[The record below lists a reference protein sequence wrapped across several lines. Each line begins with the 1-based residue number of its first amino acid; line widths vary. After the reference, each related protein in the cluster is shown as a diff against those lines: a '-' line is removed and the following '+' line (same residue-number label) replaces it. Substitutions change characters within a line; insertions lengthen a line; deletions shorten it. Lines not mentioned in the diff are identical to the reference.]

1 MSYTQY
7 VNMDSTPSVYDL
19 PNAQRTGTVDQCK
32 TICDA
37 TANCAGFSYGTA
49 APYTG
54 KCWLKRRD
62 ANTQPFRDIMGID
75 LYSNNLN
82 LNPFY
87 MDSYDNSNYAG
98 LSSYAT
104 SNNVDLTSCDSLATE
119 AEETQCKINLIQKHM
134 RDNTDRKLA
143 EIYKAQGTNTAT
155 FDENYRNTMMLGVV
169 WAMLGTTALYY
180 TFKNL

>member
-19 PNAQRTGTVDQCK
+19 PNAQRTGTVEQCK
-32 TICDA
+32 VFCDA
-37 TANCAGFSYGTA
+37 TPSCAGFSYGTA
-49 APYTG
+49 APHAG
-54 KCWLKRRD
+54 RCWLKRRD

-75 LYSNNLN
+75 LYSKNLN
-82 LNPFY
+82 LNTFY
-87 MDSYDNSNYAG
+87 MDSYDNSNYAD
-98 LSSYAT
+98 LIKYA
-104 SNNVDLTSCDSLATE
+104 SDNKVVLTSCDSLGTDAKK
-119 AEETQCKINLIQKHM
+119 TQCNIKLIQKHM
-134 RDNTDRKLA
+134 RDNVDRKVA

-155 FDENYRNTMMLGVV
+155 FDENYRNTLLLGVV